1 MALRRINKELQDL
14 SRDPPAN
21 CSAGPIGDDMFHWQ
35 ATIMGPKDSP
45 YEGGVFFLNITFPSD
60 YPFKPP
66 KCHFTTKIYHCNI
79 SANGS
84 ICLDIL
90 KDQWSPALTISK
102 VLLSISSLLT
112 DPNPNDPFVPEI
124 AHMYKSDRTKHDA
137 IAREWTQKYAIGGAD
152 LFSELGSV
160 ASGQHQS
167 GVPVTGVDTLTSL
180 ENTLESL
187 ANLLFALRQE
197 RRRIQSEKQQLNVEW
212 AKFRRMYV
220 GSYIRMYQAAAMQ
233 GTTPP
238 GAETCH
244 VPQHYS
250 RPSVSSHSEAMRSFH
265 GVPAMEVPTW
275 TAQLDKL
282 TARLAAE
289 SAHNGQRPS
298 EERAVPEGLIQTRI
312 PIAST
317 GLRLRGYGFAEA
329 YRLAEECRL
338 RKMGISKEE
347 LIQGTKREAH
357 DREEW
362 DARTEPSTEE
372 LPESHSDAEGGSV
385 SVESASS
392 VDSTESSR
400 AVDAQERAKMED
412 GTRVDAA
419 VIRQ

>member
-1 MALRRINKELQDL
+1 LIMNPGPSSCSL
-14 SRDPPAN
+14 PP
-21 CSAGPIGDDMFHWQ
+21 SSI
-35 ATIMGPKDSP
+35 
-45 YEGGVFFLNITFPSD
+45 
-60 YPFKPP
+60 PP
-66 KCHFTTKIYHCNI
+66 PPPLFTR
-79 SANGS
+79 G
-84 ICLDIL
+84 
-90 KDQWSPALTISK
+90 
-102 VLLSISSLLT
+102 
-112 DPNPNDPFVPEI
+112 
-124 AHMYKSDRTKHDA
+124 R
-137 IAREWTQKYAIGGAD
+137 GGAD

-160 ASGQHQS
+160 ATGQHQS

-212 AKFRRMYV
+212 AKFRRMYA

-244 VPQHYS
+244 VPQHYP
-250 RPSVSSHSEAMRSFH
+250 RPSVSSHSEAMRSFN

-275 TAQLDKL
+275 TAQLDKM

-298 EERAVPEGLIQTRI
+298 EARGKDTSRTRRPHSDENTDRQHRAKVARHRHYSSEGIPEQQGEDRPGPSRSRVPPSPPPSDHPRVKGITWVGGTRSWMARWLENGRVKSKTFSI
-312 PIAST
+312 KK
-317 GLRLRGYGFAEA
+317 YGFAEA

-347 LIQGTKREAH
+347 LTQGTKREAH

-372 LPESHSDAEGGSV
+372 LPESHSDAECGSV

-400 AVDAQERAKMED
+400 AVSAQERAKMED

>member
-1 MALRRINKELQDL
+1 MYMPSRLR
-14 SRDPPAN
+14 A
-21 CSAGPIGDDMFHWQ
+21 
-35 ATIMGPKDSP
+35 SP
-45 YEGGVFFLNITFPSD
+45 SL
-60 YPFKPP
+60 
-66 KCHFTTKIYHCNI
+66 KC
-79 SANGS
+79 
-84 ICLDIL
+84 
-90 KDQWSPALTISK
+90 
-102 VLLSISSLLT
+102 
-112 DPNPNDPFVPEI
+112 
-124 AHMYKSDRTKHDA
+124 R
-137 IAREWTQKYAIGGAD
+137 GGAD

-298 EERAVPEGLIQTRI
+298 EER
-312 PIAST
+312 
-317 GLRLRGYGFAEA
+317 
-329 YRLAEECRL
+329 
-338 RKMGISKEE
+338 
-347 LIQGTKREAH
+347 
-357 DREEW
+357 
-362 DARTEPSTEE
+362 
-372 LPESHSDAEGGSV
+372 
-385 SVESASS
+385 
-392 VDSTESSR
+392 
-400 AVDAQERAKMED
+400 
-412 GTRVDAA
+412 
-419 VIRQ
+419 